1 MWEEIQDMP
10 GEVFDIEQARAEMR
24 QEKLAREEEGRF
36 LDLCFDLFL
45 EGLVDEDQ
53 IEAEAHRIMDEEN
66 K

>member
-1 MWEEIQDMP
+1 MWEELNDMP
-10 GEVFDIEQARAEMR
+10 GEVFDIEQAREEMR

-45 EGLVDEDQ
+45 EGLVDEDA
-53 IEAEAHRIMDEEN
+53 IEEEAHRLMDQES

>member
-10 GEVFDIEQARAEMR
+10 GEVFDIEQAREEMR

-53 IEAEAHRIMDEEN
+53 IEAEAHRIMDEVS